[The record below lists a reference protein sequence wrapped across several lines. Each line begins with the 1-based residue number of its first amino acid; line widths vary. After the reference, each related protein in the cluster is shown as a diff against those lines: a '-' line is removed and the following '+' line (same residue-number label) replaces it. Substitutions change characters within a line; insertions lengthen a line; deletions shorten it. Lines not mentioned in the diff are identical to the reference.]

1 MVEVSLHSATPGSVA
16 FLFHPSMVGVIDV
29 FRSLS
34 SLEDQY
40 DLALLDGPE
49 QGLASYTQP
58 EAAKGIVSDAL
69 LLAFALTRQRGRP
82 FSHRPLG
89 SRHGS
94 LDEYCLLALMGSL
107 RNTASDVAL
116 EAAAYLD
123 IASLDVVV
131 TLAGEIV
138 RQMDIGTLVFEPP
151 SLPDFR
157 AMMGYG
163 PSEAVLVE
171 ATLGKAEFN
180 FRN

>member
-16 FLFHPSMVGVIDV
+16 FLLHPSMVAVIDV

-49 QGLASYTQP
+49 QGLATYTQP

-94 LDEYCLLALMGSL
+94 MDEYCLLALMGSL

-157 AMMGYG
+157 AMMGNG

-171 ATLGKAEFN
+171 AALDKAEFN

>member
-16 FLFHPSMVGVIDV
+16 FLLHPSMVAVIDV

-49 QGLASYTQP
+49 QGLAAYTQP

-94 LDEYCLLALMGSL
+94 MDEYCLLALMGSL

-157 AMMGYG
+157 AMMGNG

-171 ATLGKAEFN
+171 AALDKAEFN

>member
-16 FLFHPSMVGVIDV
+16 FLLHPSMVAVIDV

-94 LDEYCLLALMGSL
+94 MDEYCLLALMGSL

-157 AMMGYG
+157 AMMGNG

-171 ATLGKAEFN
+171 AALDKAEFN

>member
-16 FLFHPSMVGVIDV
+16 FLLHPSMVAVIDV

-49 QGLASYTQP
+49 QGLAAYTQP

-107 RNTASDVAL
+107 RKTASDVAL

-157 AMMGYG
+157 AMMGNG

-171 ATLGKAEFN
+171 AALDKAEFN